1 MKNDTQVQAS
11 QHMHS
16 EACSCEFPGRR
27 RFIKAGLLAGTGLM
41 LSHET
46 VRANSVQRLSGRV
59 FVNRRYAAE
68 GTPVGSGDIVTVA
81 YGGSAS
87 FTIGD
92 DAYLLRGGTSLKI
105 EGENHAMVSIL
116 RLFTGALLGVFGDG
130 EKLIATRAAT
140 IGIRGTGIFLDTAP
154 DRTYFC
160 TCYGQTELNVSGLER
175 RVIRTDYHK
184 ASMIETPRH
193 GRNEIHDMAGF
204 EYHSDDELRA
214 AEALQGRK
222 VPFDQG

>member
-1 MKNDTQVQAS
+1 MKNDTKGQAG
-11 QHMHS
+11 QHLHS
-16 EACSCEFPGRR
+16 EACSCGFPGRR
-27 RFIKAGLLAGTGLM
+27 GFIKAGLLVGTGLM

-46 VRANSVQRLSGRV
+46 VRANSVQALTGGV

-68 GTPVGSGDIVTVA
+68 GTPVGPGDIVTVA
-81 YGGSAS
+81 HGGSVS
-87 FTIGD
+87 FTLGD

-116 RLFTGALLGVFGDG
+116 RLFTGALLGVFGHG

-140 IGIRGTGIFLDTAP
+140 IGIRGTGIYLDTAP
-154 DRTYFC
+154 ERTYFC
-160 TCYGQTELNVSGLER
+160 TCYGETELNVSGLER
-175 RVIRTDYHK
+175 RVIRAEHHK
-184 ASMIETPRH
+184 ANMIETPRH
-193 GRNEIHDMAGF
+193 GRNEIHGMAGF